1 MVVTALETLDLH
13 RDGPS
18 ITGRVTLDSP
28 PLSPSTFDQGPKAG
42 WTSSRT
48 IPPTPTSP
56 TSPGSQDRGDN
67 PAQDR
72 NHHHNHH
79 HHHHHQYNDTEDENQ
94 AGPSNHSS
102 SRNVIPPPP
111 NPRRHRSG
119 ILMSRVRAAS
129 SGASIKLGSNA
140 SASKSHGDLASISM
154 GMSFTSATPN
164 RIPAD
169 KDDVGDDDYEEE
181 LEQDSMTG
189 IARRRF
195 RSSSREGWKR
205 VVSEGQ
211 KLEAQDDGEDR
222 FWDNSARY
230 YHHIHSRPVSRSN
243 SISNS
248 PEHSPGL
255 HRRNQTSP
263 QSSPIFVRRNL
274 TLPQNGPGPPTA
286 PPGAGMSASLS
297 PNHHFLQSH
306 LPPTFPHSG
315 SSPEASP
322 SDHNLPAAMVFT
334 PTTQEW
340 KDLQATPEWQELH
353 HKAIGKSSD
362 VEHSFSGSS
371 SEDEGRRSSEGSAHS
386 IMSSMLLHP
395 EGSAGD
401 QLHHHHSHRKVSS
414 KPSLRTAVSAEYL
427 GAEAQHTPDP
437 GSPIL
442 TPADDVP
449 GSPRRPTFNSIVIAP
464 SPIMPVQEKVT
475 TPLESPTKGNDSPT
489 LAASLDEQEAKHL
502 DQLSNYHSGPFD
514 DDSVIADGD
523 HDSPV
528 RFASIGRRDSLR
540 AVKKEGDRPVGP
552 RTKTKRELEREKLLQ
567 MVDEELE
574 VDQGGLGG
582 GFGWGGGV
590 QEIGM
595 GLGMAPRPSVA
606 DIRIDS
612 TDMVARPGSADPI
625 LGNSGQNKES
635 SNPFEHHFA
644 QQTKSTTLPLGPS
657 KTTNLSPTQPFK
669 PSPLN
674 ASPVTA
680 AENLPTSSSANTS
693 PTETPNVDTPAAT
706 PASPAVPP
714 PTSVLASIRDYAR
727 TLVSQHSQDKPAKA
741 KEASPPMSPRSPR
754 RRDTNRVSLVAG
766 RIVQPFTIPPNTSL
780 PPPALSITTAV
791 DKEKSNPSLQ
801 SFSPFRSSPNLSTT
815 RLPGGRVEMPSFS
828 RLDSTISLAPSTGA
842 PSECGTPTDETA
854 GGIGG
859 RGIADYVILKEAGK
873 GAYGLVMRA
882 KVKGPKGEPVGDEVI
897 IKYIIKARIL
907 ADCWKK
913 HKVLGPIPVEIHV
926 MDQLRH
932 LLYHRPTKRL
942 PWDPT
947 RPHTASGT
955 PPPSIRG
962 DSNDQSAPN
971 TPESGRSVQSND
983 SAIGLYNPTQKYIAA
998 EIKSSPE
1005 RGHPNICKL
1014 LDFFE
1019 DKEFYYLVMPR
1030 YGTGMDLFDRVE
1042 SQPSGLEPFEVRS
1055 LIGQLADAVRF
1066 LHANGI
1072 VHRDIKDENVI
1083 LDGQGRC
1090 QLIDFGSAA
1099 HWRPGKRWD
1108 TFSGTLHYASPE
1120 ILRGEMYGGKE
1131 QDVWAL
1137 GVVGYVLLVG
1147 ETPFS
1152 DLPDEVLEGLSE
1164 ESRANAALVAR
1175 CSSGEGKMDEGK
1187 EEDGGGR
1194 LEDAADLVRR
1204 CLELEAGD
1212 RPTAEWLVEHR
1223 YLKGGDGWVG
1233 RRGWEGRV
1241 LGRG

>member
-1 MVVTALETLDLH
+1 MVVTALESLDLR

-18 ITGRVTLDSP
+18 FFTSTSAGTTTLDSP
-28 PLSPSTFDQGPKAG
+28 PLSPSSNM
-42 WTSSRT
+42 TSSQT
-48 IPPTPTSP
+48 HSATPSSP
-56 TSPGSQDRGDN
+56 VNSPHRDDDHPDPSLSYHYQHHYQQHDDSSQ
-67 PAQDR
+67 
-72 NHHHNHH
+72 NH
-79 HHHHHQYNDTEDENQ
+79 
-94 AGPSNHSS
+94 AGPSTHPHAGPRS
-102 SRNVIPPPP
+102 IPPPP

-129 SGASIKLGSNA
+129 SGTSIKLGSNVGG
-140 SASKSHGDLASISM
+140 SKSHGDLASIGI
-154 GMSFTSATPN
+154 GMAFTSATN

-169 KDDVGDDDYEEE
+169 KDDGDDDDVDDFDDHFEEE
-181 LEQDSMTG
+181 LSQEGGTVVG
-189 IARRRF
+189 RRRF

-205 VVSEGQ
+205 VVSEGNKQ
-211 KLEAQDDGEDR
+211 DSQDDGEDR

-230 YHHIHSRPVSRSN
+230 YHHIHSRPASRSN

-255 HRRNQTSP
+255 HRRNQSSP

-274 TLPQNGPGPPTA
+274 TLPQNGPGPSA
-286 PPGAGMSASLS
+286 SGNGMSASLS
-297 PNHHFLQSH
+297 PNHHFLQTH
-306 LPPTFPHSG
+306 LPPSFPHSG

-322 SDHNLPAAMVFT
+322 SEHILPAAMVFT

-353 HKAIGKSSD
+353 HKVIGKSSD
-362 VEHSFSGSS
+362 MDHSFSGSS
-371 SEDEGRRSSEGSAHS
+371 SEDEGRRSSGGSTHS
-386 IMSSMLLHP
+386 VMSSMLLNP
-395 EGSAGD
+395 EGVGH
-401 QLHHHHSHRKVSS
+401 LHTSHRKAPAR
-414 KPSLRTAVSAEYL
+414 PSFRTSVSAEYL
-427 GAEAQHTPDP
+427 GAEAHHTPDP
-437 GSPIL
+437 GSPKVS
-442 TPADDVP
+442 PADDEI
-449 GSPRRPTFNSIVIAP
+449 GSPDRPVFNPVIIAP
-464 SPIMPVQEKVT
+464 SPIMPMQEKVT
-475 TPLESPTKGNDSPT
+475 TPLDSPTKGSGSPT
-489 LAASLDEQEAKHL
+489 MAAPLDDDAKHL
-502 DQLSNYHSGPFD
+502 GQLSSYGSGPFD
-514 DDSVIADGD
+514 HDSMILTDGD

-528 RFASIGRRDSLR
+528 RFASIGRRDSLT
-540 AVKKEGDRPVGP
+540 AIKKDGDRPVGP
-552 RTKTKRELEREKLLQ
+552 RTKTKRELEREKLLS

-574 VDQGGLGG
+574 ADQGPLGG
-582 GFGWGGGV
+582 GIGWGGGV

-595 GLGMAPRPSVA
+595 GLGMAPRPSIA
-606 DIRIDS
+606 DIRIDP
-612 TDMVARPGSADPI
+612 DIVVRPSSADPV
-625 LGNSGQNKES
+625 LGSSNGQNKEA

-644 QQTKSTTLPLGPS
+644 QAKSSTLPLGPS
-657 KTTNLSPTQPFK
+657 RAVNLSPTQPFK

-680 AENLPTSSSANTS
+680 PAGLPSPSSNSTS
-693 PTETPNVDTPAAT
+693 PAETPHTNTPSGTPAI
-706 PASPAVPP
+706 PSMPP

-727 TLVSQHSQDKPAKA
+727 TLVSQHSQDKPPRA

-780 PPPALSITTAV
+780 PPSALSITTA
-791 DKEKSNPSLQ
+791 EKHPSLQ
-801 SFSPFRSSPNLSTT
+801 SFSPFRSPVSSTART
-815 RLPGGRVEMPSFS
+815 PDPKIDVPSFG

-859 RGIADYVILKEAGK
+859 RGIEDYVILSEAGK

-913 HKVLGPIPVEIHV
+913 HKALGPIPVEIHV

-932 LLYHRPTKRL
+932 LLYHRPHKPL

-947 RPHTASGT
+947 RPHTSSRT
-955 PPPSIRG
+955 PPLSNRG
-962 DSNDQSAPN
+962 DSTSRSAPN
-971 TPESGRSVQSND
+971 SPESGRSGRSSVQSND
-983 SAIGLYNPTQKYIAA
+983 SGFGLFNSTQKYIAA

-1066 LHANGI
+1066 LHSNGI

-1131 QDVWAL
+1131 QDIWAL

-1152 DLPDEVLEGLSE
+1152 DLPDEVLEGLSD

-1175 CSSGEGKMDEGK
+1175 CGRGDEGM

-1194 LEDAADLVRR
+1194 LDDAADLVRR
-1204 CLELEAGD
+1204 CLELDAGN
-1212 RPTAEWLVEHR
+1212 RPSAEDVVNHR
-1223 YLKGGDGWVG
+1223 YLKGSDGWVG
-1233 RRGWEGRV
+1233 KRGWAKV
-1241 LGRG
+1241 